1 MTAAAAAGVRLQ
13 VGFMRRFDPA
23 YRRARHRLMAGEIG
37 APIMFTSIQFDPGPP
52 PLAFADPTVSGGIH
66 VDMGIHDYD
75 LARWLMDDEVVAVHA
90 WGSVVAYPDLA
101 TVGDVDSAVI
111 SLRYAGGGTGSVLL
125 ARSSLSEDVRTEI
138 VGERGTIAIGHRPP
152 RPRGTEA
159 VGTGPAPAPAGWGA
173 GALRFDRAYVAELRA
188 FIRSIVDDTPVPV
201 GGPEALAALRI
212 ALAADRSMREGRP
225 VAVADA

>member
-1 MTAAAAAGVRLQ
+1 MS
-13 VGFMRRFDPA
+13 
-23 YRRARHRLMAGEIG
+23 GEIG
-37 APIMFTSIQFDPGPP
+37 GPIMFTSIQFDPGPP

-66 VDMGIHDYD
+66 VDMGIHEYD

-101 TVGDVDSAVI
+101 SVGDVDSAVI

-152 RPRGTEA
+152 RPRGSEA
-159 VGTGPAPAPAGWGA
+159 
-173 GALRFDRAYVAELRA
+173 
-188 FIRSIVDDTPVPV
+188 
-201 GGPEALAALRI
+201 GGHRTC
-212 ALAADRSMREGRP
+212 
-225 VAVADA
+225 